1 MALGGNPIF
10 NGKNFRGATQAPPVP
25 AHPYGQNPYGQN
37 PYGQNPYGQAPYGQN
52 PYGQAPYGQA
62 PQGQPG
68 WGTPPQ
74 GMSREQLEQMY
85 NRPAAG
91 PADTGRMTFD
101 DVIIK
106 TAACL
111 AVVVLGAA
119 VTLFVPMGTA
129 SLLMIVGALGG
140 FVLALVNTFKKQPS
154 PALILA
160 YAGLEGFFLGGLT
173 RILDGMFPG
182 VGLQA
187 VIGTVA
193 VTGVTLL
200 LFKSGKVR
208 ATPKAMRFFMIAL
221 IGYAVF
227 ALINMVMMWTGAV
240 DSPFGLR
247 TEVEI
252 LGIPLGVFIGLLA
265 IGLAAFS
272 LIMDFT
278 SIEEGVRAGAPERYS
293 WTAAFGLTVTL
304 VWLYVEIIRL
314 LAILRGDD

>member
-25 AHPYGQNPYGQN
+25 QAQ
-37 PYGQNPYGQAPYGQN
+37 YGQNPYGQAPYGQN
-52 PYGQAPYGQA
+52 PYGQAPGRAPGQVMDA
-62 PQGQPG
+62 QGG
-68 WGTPPQ
+68 WMAQQQNMTHD
-74 GMSREQLEQMY
+74 QLQQMY
-85 NRPAAG
+85 NQPAAG
-91 PADTGRMTFD
+91 PAETGRMTFD

-111 AVVVLGAA
+111 GVLVAGAA
-119 VTLFVPMGTA
+119 VTLFVGMSLA

-140 FVLALVNTFKKQPS
+140 FVLAMVNTFKKQPS

-160 YAGLEGFFLGGLT
+160 YAGLEGLFLGGLT
-173 RILDGMFPG
+173 RVLDTMYPG

-187 VIGTVA
+187 VIGTLSVFA
-193 VTGVTLL
+193 VTLL

-208 ATPKAMRFFMIAL
+208 ATPKAMKFFMIAL
-221 IGYAVF
+221 VGYALFSVVN
-227 ALINMVMMWTGAV
+227 LVMMVTGLTTE
-240 DSPFGLR
+240 PFGLR
-247 TEVEI
+247 S
-252 LGIPLGVFIGLLA
+252 GIIGVVIGVLA

-272 LIMDFT
+272 LVMDFT
-278 SIEEGVRAGAPERYS
+278 SIEEGVRNGAPERFS

-314 LAILRGDD
+314 LAILRGDE

>member
-10 NGKNFRGATQAPPVP
+10 NGKNFRGATQAPPAP
-25 AHPYGQNPYGQN
+25 QAYGQGYGQN
-37 PYGQNPYGQAPYGQN
+37 YGQAPYGQGYGH
-52 PYGQAPYGQA
+52 PQYGQSQYGQ
-62 PQGQPG
+62 PQTG
-68 WGTPPQ
+68 WNPAQQ
-74 GMSREQLEQMY
+74 GMSSDQLQDMY

-91 PADTGRMTFD
+91 PADSGRMTFD
-101 DVIIK
+101 DVIMK

-111 AVVVLGAA
+111 AAVIAGAA
-119 VTLFVPMGTA
+119 VTLVVAQGLATM
-129 SLLMIVGALGG
+129 LMLMGALGG

-160 YAGLEGFFLGGLT
+160 YAALEGLFLGGLT

-187 VIGTVA
+187 VIGTLSVFA
-193 VTGVTLL
+193 VTLV

-240 DSPFGLR
+240 QSPFGLR
-247 TEVEI
+247 TSVEI
-252 LGIPLGVFIGLLA
+252 FGIPLGVFIGLLA

-278 SIEEGVRAGAPERYS
+278 SIEAGVRSGAPQRFS

>member
-25 AHPYGQNPYGQN
+25 QAYGRNAYGQGQF
-37 PYGQNPYGQAPYGQN
+37 GQVPGRAPGQVMDA
-52 PYGQAPYGQA
+52 
-62 PQGQPG
+62 QGG
-68 WGTPPQ
+68 WSAAQQ
-74 GMSREQLEQMY
+74 GMSQEQLQDMY

-101 DVIIK
+101 DVIVK
-106 TAACL
+106 TASCL
-111 AVVVLGAA
+111 GVLVAGAA
-119 VTLFVPMGTA
+119 VTLLVAQGLAMM
-129 SLLMIVGALGG
+129 LMLVGALGG

-160 YAGLEGFFLGGLT
+160 YAGLEGLFLGGLT
-173 RILDGMFPG
+173 RVLDGMFPG

-187 VIGTVA
+187 VIGTLSVFA
-193 VTGVTLL
+193 VTLV

-208 ATPKAMRFFMIAL
+208 ATPKVMRFFMIAL

-227 ALINMVMMWTGAV
+227 ALINLVMMWTGAV
-240 DSPFGLR
+240 NSPFGLR
-247 TEVEI
+247 TSVEI
-252 LGIPLGVFIGLLA
+252 FGIPLGVFIGLLA

-278 SIEEGVRAGAPERYS
+278 SIEAGVRGGAPQRFS

>member
-10 NGKNFRGATQAPPVP
+10 NGKSFRGATQAPPVP
-25 AHPYGQNPYGQN
+25 QAPYGNAPYG
-37 PYGQNPYGQAPYGQN
+37 NPYGQAPYGQQ
-52 PYGQAPYGQA
+52 PYGQAPYGQQGWNA
-62 PQGQPG
+62 QPQNM
-68 WGTPPQ
+68 TD
-74 GMSREQLEQMY
+74 EQLQQMY
-85 NRPAAG
+85 NQPAAG

-101 DVIIK
+101 DVIVK

-111 AVVVLGAA
+111 GVLLVGAA
-119 VTLFVPMGTA
+119 VTMFVSMGLA

-160 YAGLEGFFLGGLT
+160 YAGLEGLFLGGLT
-173 RILDGMFPG
+173 RVLDTMYPG

-187 VIGTVA
+187 VLGTLSVF
-193 VTGVTLL
+193 TVTLL

-208 ATPKAMRFFMIAL
+208 ATPKAMKFFMIAI
-221 IGYAVF
+221 IGYALFSVVN
-227 ALINMVMMWTGAV
+227 LVMMVTGLTTE
-240 DSPFGLR
+240 PFGLR
-247 TEVEI
+247 S
-252 LGIPLGVFIGLLA
+252 GIIGIVIGILA

-272 LIMDFT
+272 LVMDFT
-278 SIEEGVRAGAPERYS
+278 SIEAGVRSGAPQRFS

-314 LAILRGDD
+314 LAILRGDE

>member
-10 NGKNFRGATQAPPVP
+10 NGKSFRGATQAPPVP
-25 AHPYGQNPYGQN
+25 QA
-37 PYGQNPYGQAPYGQN
+37 PYGQAPYGQQ

-62 PQGQPG
+62 PYGQQGYGQQPM
-68 WGTPPQ
+68 TDA
-74 GMSREQLEQMY
+74 QLQQMY
-85 NRPAAG
+85 NQPAAG

-101 DVIIK
+101 DVIVK

-111 AVVVLGAA
+111 GVLLVGAA
-119 VTLFVPMGTA
+119 VTMFVSMGLA

-160 YAGLEGFFLGGLT
+160 YAGLEGLFLGGLT
-173 RILDGMFPG
+173 RVLDTMYPG

-187 VIGTVA
+187 VLGTLSVF
-193 VTGVTLL
+193 TVTLL

-208 ATPKAMRFFMIAL
+208 ATPKAMKFFMIA
-221 IGYAVF
+221 IVGYALFSVVN
-227 ALINMVMMWTGAV
+227 LVMMVTGLTTE
-240 DSPFGLR
+240 PFGLR
-247 TEVEI
+247 S
-252 LGIPLGVFIGLLA
+252 GIIGIAIGILA

-272 LIMDFT
+272 LVMDFT
-278 SIEEGVRAGAPERYS
+278 SIEAGVRSGAPQRFS

>member
-25 AHPYGQNPYGQN
+25 QAQ
-37 PYGQNPYGQAPYGQN
+37 YGQNPYGQAPYGQN
-52 PYGQAPYGQA
+52 PYGQAPGRAPGQVMDA
-62 PQGQPG
+62 QGG
-68 WGTPPQ
+68 WMAQQQNMTHD
-74 GMSREQLEQMY
+74 QLQQMY
-85 NRPAAG
+85 NQPAAG
-91 PADTGRMTFD
+91 PAETGRMTFD

-111 AVVVLGAA
+111 GVLVAGAA
-119 VTLFVPMGTA
+119 VTLFVGMSLA

-140 FVLALVNTFKKQPS
+140 FVLAMVNTFKKQPS

-160 YAGLEGFFLGGLT
+160 YAGLEGLFLGGLT
-173 RILDGMFPG
+173 RVLDTMYPG

-187 VIGTVA
+187 VIGTLSVFA
-193 VTGVTLL
+193 VTLL

-208 ATPKAMRFFMIAL
+208 ATPKAMKFFMIAL
-221 IGYAVF
+221 VRYVLFSVAN
-227 ALINMVMMWTGAV
+227 LVMMVTGLTTE
-240 DSPFGLR
+240 PFGLR
-247 TEVEI
+247 S
-252 LGIPLGVFIGLLA
+252 GIIGVVIGVLA

-272 LIMDFT
+272 LVMDFT
-278 SIEEGVRAGAPERYS
+278 SIEEGVRNGAPERFS

>member
-25 AHPYGQNPYGQN
+25 QAQYGQNPYGQ
-37 PYGQNPYGQAPYGQN
+37 QYGQAPGRAPGQVMD
-52 PYGQAPYGQA
+52 A
-62 PQGQPG
+62 QGG
-68 WGTPPQ
+68 WMAQQQNMTHD
-74 GMSREQLEQMY
+74 QLQQMY
-85 NRPAAG
+85 NQPAAG
-91 PADTGRMTFD
+91 PAETGRMTFD

-111 AVVVLGAA
+111 GVLIAGAA
-119 VTLFVPMGTA
+119 VTLFVSMPLA

-160 YAGLEGFFLGGLT
+160 YAGLEGLFLGGLT
-173 RILDGMFPG
+173 RVLDTMYPG

-187 VIGTVA
+187 VIGTLSVFA
-193 VTGVTLL
+193 VTLL

-208 ATPKAMRFFMIAL
+208 ATPKAMKFFLIAMV
-221 IGYAVF
+221 GYALFSVVN
-227 ALINMVMMWTGAV
+227 LVMMMTGLTTE
-240 DSPFGLR
+240 PFGLR
-247 TEVEI
+247 S
-252 LGIPLGVFIGLLA
+252 GIIGVVIGILA

-272 LIMDFT
+272 LVMDFT
-278 SIEEGVRAGAPERYS
+278 NIEEGVRNGAPERFS

>member
-10 NGKNFRGATQAPPVP
+10 NGKSFRGATQAPPVP
-25 AHPYGQNPYGQN
+25 QAPYGHAPYGQQPYGQ
-37 PYGQNPYGQAPYGQN
+37 PAYGQQPYAQAPYGQ
-52 PYGQAPYGQA
+52 
-62 PQGQPG
+62 QGWNTQP
-68 WGTPPQ
+68 
-74 GMSREQLEQMY
+74 MSDEQLRQMY
-85 NRPAAG
+85 TQPSAG

-101 DVIIK
+101 DVIVK
-106 TAACL
+106 TALCL
-111 AVVVLGAA
+111 GAVIAGAA
-119 VTLFVPMGTA
+119 VTLVVGMGLA

-160 YAGLEGFFLGGLT
+160 YAVLEGFFLGGLT
-173 RILDGMFPG
+173 RILDGQFPG

-187 VIGTVA
+187 VIGTLSVFA
-193 VTGVTLL
+193 VTLV

-208 ATPKAMRFFMIAL
+208 ATPKAMRFFMIAI
-221 IGYAVF
+221 IGYLVF
-227 ALINMVMMWTGAV
+227 SLVNMVMMWTGAV
-240 DSPFGLR
+240 QEPFGLR
-247 TEVEI
+247 TSVEI
-252 LGIPLGVFIGLLA
+252 AGIPLGVLIGLLA

-278 SIEEGVRAGAPERYS
+278 SIEEGVRSGAPQRFS

-314 LAILRGDD
+314 LAILRGDE

>member
-10 NGKNFRGATQAPPVP
+10 NGKNFRGATQAPPAP
-25 AHPYGQNPYGQN
+25 
-37 PYGQNPYGQAPYGQN
+37 QAPYGQGYGQN
-52 PYGQAPYGQA
+52 TYGQGPFGQAPGRAPGQIMDA
-62 PQGQPG
+62 QGG
-68 WGTPPQ
+68 WGAAQ
-74 GMSREQLEQMY
+74 RGMTQEQLQQMY

-101 DVIIK
+101 DVIVK

-111 AVVVLGAA
+111 GVLIAGAA
-119 VTLFVPMGTA
+119 VTLVVAQGLAMM
-129 SLLMIVGALGG
+129 LMLVGALGG

-160 YAGLEGFFLGGLT
+160 YAGLEGLFLGGLT
-173 RILDGMFPG
+173 RVLDGLYPG

-187 VIGTVA
+187 VIGTLSVFA
-193 VTGVTLL
+193 VTLV

-208 ATPKAMRFFMIAL
+208 ATPKAMRFFMIAM

-240 DSPFGLR
+240 NSPFGLR
-247 TEVEI
+247 TSMEI
-252 LGIPLGVFIGLLA
+252 FGIPLGVFIGLLA

-278 SIEEGVRAGAPERYS
+278 SIEAGVRSGAPQRFS

>member
-10 NGKNFRGATQAPPVP
+10 NGKSFRGATQAPPVP
-25 AHPYGQNPYGQN
+25 QAPYGA
-37 PYGQNPYGQAPYGQN
+37 PYGQAPYGQQ
-52 PYGQAPYGQA
+52 PYGQPSYGQ
-62 PQGQPG
+62 QG
-68 WGTPPQ
+68 WGTQSQ
-74 GMSREQLEQMY
+74 GMTDEQLQQMY
-85 NRPAAG
+85 NQPSAG

-101 DVIIK
+101 DVIMK

-111 AVVVLGAA
+111 GAVLVGAA
-119 VTLFVPMGTA
+119 ITLTVGLGLA

-160 YAGLEGFFLGGLT
+160 YAALEGLFLGGLT
-173 RILDGMFPG
+173 RILDTQYPG

-187 VIGTVA
+187 VVGTLSVFA
-193 VTGVTLL
+193 VTLL

-221 IGYAVF
+221 GGYALFSIVN
-227 ALINMVMMWTGAV
+227 LVMMMTGLTQE
-240 DSPFGLR
+240 PFGLR
-247 TEVEI
+247 SGMI
-252 LGIPLGVFIGLLA
+252 GVVIGLLA

-272 LIMDFT
+272 LVMDFT
-278 SIEEGVRAGAPERYS
+278 SIEAGVRSGAPQRFS

>member
-1 MALGGNPIF
+1 MALGGNPVF
-10 NGKNFRGATQAPPVP
+10 NGKNFRGATQAPPAP
-25 AHPYGQNPYGQN
+25 QAYGQSPYGQNTYGQ
-37 PYGQNPYGQAPYGQN
+37 GQYGQAQYGQTQTGWN
-52 PYGQAPYGQA
+52 PAH
-62 PQGQPG
+62 
-68 WGTPPQ
+68 Q
-74 GMSREQLEQMY
+74 GMTQDQLQDMY

-91 PADTGRMTFD
+91 PADTGRMTYD
-101 DVIIK
+101 DVIMK

-111 AVVVLGAA
+111 GAVVAGAA
-119 VTLFVPMGTA
+119 VTLVVAEGLAYM
-129 SLLMIVGALGG
+129 LMIVGALGG

-160 YAGLEGFFLGGLT
+160 YAALEGLFLGGLT

-187 VIGTVA
+187 VIGTLSVFA
-193 VTGVTLL
+193 VTLL
-200 LFKSGKVR
+200 LFRSGKVR
-208 ATPKAMRFFMIAL
+208 ATPKAMRFFMIAM

-227 ALINMVMMWTGAV
+227 ALINMVMMWTGVV

-252 LGIPLGVFIGLLA
+252 FGIPLGVFIGLLA

-278 SIEEGVRAGAPERYS
+278 SLEAGVRNGAPQRFS

-314 LAILRGDD
+314 LAILRGDE

>member
-10 NGKNFRGATQAPPVP
+10 NGKSFRGATQAPPVP
-25 AHPYGQNPYGQN
+25 
-37 PYGQNPYGQAPYGQN
+37 QAPYG
-52 PYGQAPYGQA
+52 APYGQA
-62 PQGQPG
+62 QYGQTQYGQTQYGQAPGQQG
-68 WGTPPQ
+68 WGTQPQ
-74 GMSREQLEQMY
+74 SMSDEQLRQMY
-85 NRPAAG
+85 SQPSAG

-101 DVIIK
+101 DVIMK

-111 AVVVLGAA
+111 GAVIVGAA
-119 VTLFVPMGTA
+119 ITLTVGLPLA
-129 SLLMIVGALGG
+129 SMLMIVGALGG

-160 YAGLEGFFLGGLT
+160 YAALEGLFLGGLT
-173 RILDGMFPG
+173 RILDTQYPG

-187 VIGTVA
+187 VVGTLSVFA
-193 VTGVTLL
+193 VTLV

-221 IGYAVF
+221 GGYALFSIVN
-227 ALINMVMMWTGAV
+227 LVMMMTGLTQE
-240 DSPFGLR
+240 PFGLR
-247 TEVEI
+247 SGMI
-252 LGIPLGVFIGLLA
+252 GVIIGLLA

-272 LIMDFT
+272 LVMDFT
-278 SIEEGVRAGAPERYS
+278 SIEAGVRSGAPQRFS

>member
-10 NGKNFRGATQAPPVP
+10 NGKSFRGATQAPPVP
-25 AHPYGQNPYGQN
+25 
-37 PYGQNPYGQAPYGQN
+37 QAPYGASYGQQ
-52 PYGQAPYGQA
+52 PYGQQPY
-62 PQGQPG
+62 PQQG
-68 WGTPPQ
+68 WGTQPQ
-74 GMSREQLEQMY
+74 SMTDEQLRQMY
-85 NRPAAG
+85 SQPSAG

-101 DVIIK
+101 DVIMK

-111 AVVVLGAA
+111 AAVIAGAA
-119 VTLFVPMGTA
+119 VTLVVAQGLA
-129 SLLMIVGALGG
+129 SLLMLVGALGG

-160 YAGLEGFFLGGLT
+160 YAALEGLFLGGLT

-187 VIGTVA
+187 VIGTLSVFA
-193 VTGVTLL
+193 VTLV

-240 DSPFGLR
+240 QSPFGLR
-247 TEVEI
+247 TSVEI
-252 LGIPLGVFIGLLA
+252 FGIPLGVFIGLLA

-278 SIEEGVRAGAPERYS
+278 SIEAGVRSGAPQRFS

>member
-25 AHPYGQNPYGQN
+25 QAYGHNNYGQNQFGQPPYGQGRAPGQVMDAQS
-37 PYGQNPYGQAPYGQN
+37 GWMSQQQN
-52 PYGQAPYGQA
+52 
-62 PQGQPG
+62 
-68 WGTPPQ
+68 
-74 GMSREQLEQMY
+74 MSNDQLQQMY

-91 PADTGRMTFD
+91 PSETGRMTFD

-106 TAACL
+106 TAICL
-111 AVVVLGAA
+111 AAVVAGAA
-119 VTLFVPMGTA
+119 VTLVVALPLA

-160 YAGLEGFFLGGLT
+160 YAALEGLFLGGLT
-173 RILDGMFPG
+173 RILDGLYPG

-187 VIGTVA
+187 VIGTLSVFA
-193 VTGVTLL
+193 VTLV

-208 ATPKAMRFFMIAL
+208 ATPKAMRFFMIAT

-247 TEVEI
+247 TSMEI
-252 LGIPLGVFIGLLA
+252 AGIPLGVFIGLLA

-278 SIEEGVRAGAPERYS
+278 SIEAGVRSGAPERFS

>member
-10 NGKNFRGATQAPPVP
+10 NGKNFRGATQAPPAP
-25 AHPYGQNPYGQN
+25 QAYGQGNYGQNPYAQS
-37 PYGQNPYGQAPYGQN
+37 PYGQNQYA
-52 PYGQAPYGQA
+52 
-62 PQGQPG
+62 QGG
-68 WGTPPQ
+68 WNAAQQ
-74 GMSREQLEQMY
+74 GMTQDQLRDMY

-101 DVIIK
+101 DVIMK

-111 AVVVLGAA
+111 GMVIAGAA
-119 VTLFVPMGTA
+119 VTLVVAQGLA

-140 FVLALVNTFKKQPS
+140 FVLALVNSFKKQPS

-160 YAGLEGFFLGGLT
+160 YAGLEGLFLGGLT
-173 RILDGMFPG
+173 RILDGLYPG

-187 VIGTVA
+187 VIGTLSVFA
-193 VTGVTLL
+193 VTLV

-208 ATPKAMRFFMIAL
+208 ATPKAMRFFMIAM

-227 ALINMVMMWTGAV
+227 SLINLVMMWTGAV

-247 TEVEI
+247 TSMHI
-252 LGIPLGVFIGLLA
+252 FGIPLGVFIGLLA

-272 LIMDFT
+272 LVMDFT
-278 SIEEGVRAGAPERYS
+278 SIEAGVRSGAPQRFS

>member
-10 NGKNFRGATQAPPVP
+10 NGKSFRGATQAPPVP
-25 AHPYGQNPYGQN
+25 
-37 PYGQNPYGQAPYGQN
+37 QA

-62 PQGQPG
+62 PYGQSPYGQAPYGQQGYGQQPM
-68 WGTPPQ
+68 TD
-74 GMSREQLEQMY
+74 EQLQQMY
-85 NRPAAG
+85 NQPAAG

-101 DVIIK
+101 DVIVK

-111 AVVVLGAA
+111 GVVVAGAA
-119 VTLFVPMGTA
+119 VTMFVSMGLA
-129 SLLMIVGALGG
+129 ALLMIVGALGG

-160 YAGLEGFFLGGLT
+160 YAGLEGLFLGGLT
-173 RILDGMFPG
+173 RILDAQFPG

-187 VIGTVA
+187 VIGTLSVFA
-193 VTGVTLL
+193 VTLV

-208 ATPKAMRFFMIAL
+208 ATPKAMRFFMIAV

-240 DSPFGLR
+240 QSPFCLR

-252 LGIPLGVFIGLLA
+252 FGIPLGVFIGLLA

-278 SIEEGVRAGAPERYS
+278 SIEAGVRSGAPQRFS

>member
-25 AHPYGQNPYGQN
+25 
-37 PYGQNPYGQAPYGQN
+37 QA

-62 PQGQPG
+62 PYGQQGWNAQ
-68 WGTPPQ
+68 PQ
-74 GMSREQLEQMY
+74 GMTDEQLQQMY
-85 NRPAAG
+85 SRPSAG

-101 DVIIK
+101 DVIVK

-111 AVVVLGAA
+111 GVLLAGAA
-119 VTLFVPMGTA
+119 VTMVVGLSLA
-129 SLLMIVGALGG
+129 SLLMVVGALGG

-160 YAGLEGFFLGGLT
+160 YAGLEGLFLGGLT
-173 RILDGMFPG
+173 RVLDTMYPG

-187 VIGTVA
+187 VLGTLSVF
-193 VTGVTLL
+193 TVTLV

-208 ATPKAMRFFMIAL
+208 ATPKAMKFFMIAL
-221 IGYAVF
+221 IGYALFSVVN
-227 ALINMVMMWTGAV
+227 LVMMLTGLT
-240 DSPFGLR
+240 SEPFGLR
-247 TEVEI
+247 S
-252 LGIPLGVFIGLLA
+252 GIIGVVIGILA

-272 LIMDFT
+272 LVMDFT
-278 SIEEGVRAGAPERYS
+278 SIEAGVRSGAPQRFS

-314 LAILRGDD
+314 LAILRGEE

>member
-10 NGKNFRGATQAPPVP
+10 NGKSFRGATQAPPVP
-25 AHPYGQNPYGQN
+25 QAPYGHPTYGQ
-37 PYGQNPYGQAPYGQN
+37 QPYGQAPYGQQA
-52 PYGQAPYGQA
+52 YGQ
-62 PQGQPG
+62 PQNM
-68 WGTPPQ
+68 TN
-74 GMSREQLEQMY
+74 EQLQQMY
-85 NRPAAG
+85 NQPAAG

-101 DVIIK
+101 DVIVK

-111 AVVVLGAA
+111 GVLLVGAA
-119 VTLFVPMGTA
+119 VTLFVSMGLA

-140 FVLALVNTFKKQPS
+140 FVLALVNTFKKKPS

-160 YAGLEGFFLGGLT
+160 YAGLEGLFLGGLT
-173 RILDGMFPG
+173 RVLDSMYPG

-187 VIGTVA
+187 VLGTLSVF
-193 VTGVTLL
+193 TVTLL

-208 ATPKAMRFFMIAL
+208 ATPKAMKFFMIAML
-221 IGYAVF
+221 GYALFSVVN
-227 ALINMVMMWTGAV
+227 LVMMVTGLTTE
-240 DSPFGLR
+240 PFGLR
-247 TEVEI
+247 S
-252 LGIPLGVFIGLLA
+252 GIIGVVIGVLA

-272 LIMDFT
+272 LVMDFT
-278 SIEEGVRAGAPERYS
+278 SIEAGVRSGAPQRFS

>member
-25 AHPYGQNPYGQN
+25 QAPYGQNQYGQN
-37 PYGQNPYGQAPYGQN
+37 PYGQNPYGQAPAQG
-52 PYGQAPYGQA
+52 GWM
-62 PQGQPG
+62 GQP
-68 WGTPPQ
+68 Q
-74 GMSREQLEQMY
+74 SLSDDQLQQMY
-85 NRPAAG
+85 TQPSAG
-91 PADTGRMTFD
+91 RADVGRMTFD
-101 DVIIK
+101 DVIVK
-106 TAACL
+106 TTACL
-111 AVVVLGAA
+111 GVLIAGAA
-119 VTLFVPMGTA
+119 VTLVVGMGLA
-129 SLLMIVGALGG
+129 SMLMIVGALGG

-160 YAGLEGFFLGGLT
+160 YAGLEGLFLGGLT
-173 RILDGMFPG
+173 RILDGMAPG

-187 VIGTVA
+187 VIGTLSVFA
-193 VTGVTLL
+193 VTLA

-208 ATPKAMRFFMIAL
+208 ATPKAMRFFMIAI

-227 ALINMVMMWTGAV
+227 SLVNMVMMMTGML
-240 DSPFGLR
+240 DTPFGLR
-247 TEVEI
+247 SGI
-252 LGIPLGVFIGLLA
+252 LGVVVGLLA

-278 SIEEGVRAGAPERYS
+278 SIEAGVRAGAPQRFS

-314 LAILRGDD
+314 LAILRGEE

>member
-10 NGKNFRGATQAPPVP
+10 NGKSFRGATQAP
-25 AHPYGQNPYGQN
+25 
-37 PYGQNPYGQAPYGQN
+37 QAPYGQG
-52 PYGQAPYGQA
+52 YGQPQYAQA
-62 PQGQPG
+62 QTG
-68 WGTPPQ
+68 WNPAQ
-74 GMSREQLEQMY
+74 QAMSNDQLKDLY

-101 DVIIK
+101 DVIMK

-111 AVVVLGAA
+111 VAVIAGAA
-119 VTLFVPMGTA
+119 VTLTVAQGLA
-129 SLLMIVGALGG
+129 SMLMIVGALGG
-140 FVLALVNTFKKQPS
+140 FVLAMVNTFKKQPS

-160 YAGLEGFFLGGLT
+160 YAALEGLFLGGLT

-187 VIGTVA
+187 VIGTLSVFA
-193 VTGVTLL
+193 VTLV

-208 ATPKAMRFFMIAL
+208 ATPKAMRFFMIAI

-227 ALINMVMMWTGAV
+227 AVVNMVMMWTGAV
-240 DSPFGLR
+240 QSPFGLR
-247 TEVEI
+247 SSVEI
-252 LGIPLGVFIGLLA
+252 FGIPLGVFIGLLA

-272 LIMDFT
+272 LILDFT
-278 SIEEGVRAGAPERYS
+278 SIEAGVRSGAPQRFS

>member
-25 AHPYGQNPYGQN
+25 QAPYGAPYGQQ
-37 PYGQNPYGQAPYGQN
+37 PYGQAPYGQQ
-52 PYGQAPYGQA
+52 PYGQAPYGRQ
-62 PQGQPG
+62 G
-68 WGTPPQ
+68 WGTQPQ
-74 GMSREQLEQMY
+74 SMTDEQLRQMY
-85 NRPAAG
+85 SQPSAG

-101 DVIIK
+101 DVIMK

-111 AVVVLGAA
+111 AAVIAGAA
-119 VTLFVPMGTA
+119 VTLVVAQGLA

-160 YAGLEGFFLGGLT
+160 YAALEGLFLGGLT

-187 VIGTVA
+187 VIGTLSVFA
-193 VTGVTLL
+193 VTLV

-240 DSPFGLR
+240 QSPFGLR
-247 TEVEI
+247 TSVEI
-252 LGIPLGVFIGLLA
+252 FGIPLGVFIGLLA

-278 SIEEGVRAGAPERYS
+278 SIEAGVRSGAPQRFS

>member
-10 NGKNFRGATQAPPVP
+10 NGKSFRGATQAPPVP
-25 AHPYGQNPYGQN
+25 QAPYGQASYGQQ
-37 PYGQNPYGQAPYGQN
+37 YGQPFGQQGYGQQPYGQAPYGQQG
-52 PYGQAPYGQA
+52 YGQ
-62 PQGQPG
+62 QPM
-68 WGTPPQ
+68 TD
-74 GMSREQLEQMY
+74 EQLRQMY
-85 NRPAAG
+85 NQPAAG

-101 DVIIK
+101 DVIVK

-111 AVVVLGAA
+111 AVLLVGAG
-119 VTLFVPMGTA
+119 VTLFVGMGLA
-129 SLLMIVGALGG
+129 SMLMIVGALGG

-160 YAGLEGFFLGGLT
+160 YAGLEGLFLGGLT
-173 RILDGMFPG
+173 RVLDNMYPG

-187 VIGTVA
+187 VIGTLSVF
-193 VTGVTLL
+193 TVTLL

-208 ATPKAMRFFMIAL
+208 ATPKAMKFFMIAL
-221 IGYAVF
+221 VGYALFSVVN
-227 ALINMVMMWTGAV
+227 LVMMLTGLT
-240 DSPFGLR
+240 SEPFGLR
-247 TEVEI
+247 S
-252 LGIPLGVFIGLLA
+252 GIIGVVIGILA

-272 LIMDFT
+272 LVMDFT
-278 SIEEGVRAGAPERYS
+278 SIEAGVRSGAPQRFS

>member
-25 AHPYGQNPYGQN
+25 QAQYGQNPYGQ
-37 PYGQNPYGQAPYGQN
+37 QYGQAPGRAPGQVMD
-52 PYGQAPYGQA
+52 A
-62 PQGQPG
+62 QGG
-68 WGTPPQ
+68 WMAQQQNMTHD
-74 GMSREQLEQMY
+74 QLQQMY
-85 NRPAAG
+85 NQPAAG
-91 PADTGRMTFD
+91 PAETGRMTFD

-111 AVVVLGAA
+111 GVLVAGAA
-119 VTLFVPMGTA
+119 VTLFVSMPLA

-160 YAGLEGFFLGGLT
+160 YAALEGLFLGGLT
-173 RILDGMFPG
+173 RILDALYPG

-187 VIGTVA
+187 VVGTLSVF
-193 VTGVTLL
+193 TVTLL

-208 ATPKAMRFFMIAL
+208 ATPKAMKFFMIAM
-221 IGYAVF
+221 IGYALFSVVN
-227 ALINMVMMWTGAV
+227 LVMMMTGLQTEM
-240 DSPFGLR
+240 FGLR
-247 TEVEI
+247 SGWI
-252 LGIPLGVFIGLLA
+252 GVAVGVLA

-278 SIEEGVRAGAPERYS
+278 SIEAGVRSGAPERFS

>member
-10 NGKNFRGATQAPPVP
+10 NGKSFRGATQAPPVP
-25 AHPYGQNPYGQN
+25 QA
-37 PYGQNPYGQAPYGQN
+37 PYGQAPYGQQ
-52 PYGQAPYGQA
+52 PYGQAPYGQ
-62 PQGQPG
+62 QGYGQQPM
-68 WGTPPQ
+68 TDA
-74 GMSREQLEQMY
+74 QLQQMY
-85 NRPAAG
+85 NQPAAG

-101 DVIIK
+101 DVIVK

-111 AVVVLGAA
+111 GVVVAGAA
-119 VTLFVPMGTA
+119 VTMFVSMGLA
-129 SLLMIVGALGG
+129 ALLMIVGALGG

-160 YAGLEGFFLGGLT
+160 YAGLEGLFLGGLT
-173 RILDGMFPG
+173 RILDAQFPG

-187 VIGTVA
+187 VIGTLSVFA
-193 VTGVTLL
+193 VTLV

-208 ATPKAMRFFMIAL
+208 ATPKAMRFFMIAV

-240 DSPFGLR
+240 QSPFGLR

-252 LGIPLGVFIGLLA
+252 FGIPLGVFIGLLA

-278 SIEEGVRAGAPERYS
+278 SIEAGVRSGAPQRFS